1 MQYIKKQKRFLG
13 IKQKDLLFGMIL
25 ATPALI
31 VLFITIFLPILKGVY
46 VSFCDYKLATL
57 NSPKWNNFKN
67 YAGLFE
73 KGEIMT
79 YFKNTFVFV
88 FFTVTVQFLVGFSLA
103 LLLNSGIHG
112 QRVFRGL
119 FLVPWTVPS
128 IVVALLWRW
137 MMHQQFGVINYL
149 LYQLNLIPT
158 VNMSWTLQGEL
169 AMTSVV
175 IATAWRQ
182 MPYMMVMVLAALQS
196 VDHTQVE
203 ASMIDGANAW
213 QSLRFIKFPAIRP
226 VILSSIWIAVMT
238 NFQMYTIIA
247 NMTGGGPVKAT
258 TTLSLAAYKS
268 AFQSYNFGEGAAIGV
283 LWMLLLGMVTFISNR
298 LSDKYTI
305 VE

>member
-1 MQYIKKQKRFLG
+1 MDFSGSEYREVFPPCISPENKEALTMQYIKKQKRFLG

-119 FLVPWTVPS
+119 FLVPPELSQVP
-128 IVVALLWRW
+128 
-137 MMHQQFGVINYL
+137 
-149 LYQLNLIPT
+149 
-158 VNMSWTLQGEL
+158 
-169 AMTSVV
+169 
-175 IATAWRQ
+175 
-182 MPYMMVMVLAALQS
+182 
-196 VDHTQVE
+196 
-203 ASMIDGANAW
+203 
-213 QSLRFIKFPAIRP
+213 
-226 VILSSIWIAVMT
+226 
-238 NFQMYTIIA
+238 
-247 NMTGGGPVKAT
+247 
-258 TTLSLAAYKS
+258 
-268 AFQSYNFGEGAAIGV
+268 
-283 LWMLLLGMVTFISNR
+283 LLLQ
-298 LSDKYTI
+298 LSPDLRQ
-305 VE
+305 VPLGLRPGQGVQHRVQVLQVPLGQGDLLV